1 MIELPKRKQN
11 RLNGY
16 DYSQNGVYFLTVCV
30 KDKKQI
36 LSRISV
42 GEGSPL
48 PKLTQYGKAVNGYI
62 LQITEKY
69 PN

>member
-36 LSRISV
+36 LSRINV

-48 PKLTQYGKAVNGYI
+48 PKLTNTVKRLTVIYCKSLRNI
-62 LQITEKY
+62 PI
-69 PN
+69 